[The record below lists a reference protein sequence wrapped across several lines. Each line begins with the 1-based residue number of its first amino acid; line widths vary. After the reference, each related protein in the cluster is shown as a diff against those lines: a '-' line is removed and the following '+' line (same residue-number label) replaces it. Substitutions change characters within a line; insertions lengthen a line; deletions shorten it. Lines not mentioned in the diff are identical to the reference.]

1 MLDLR
6 ILQFI
11 NSIQEVMTRS
21 NVIKVSPDTFKIEDY
36 DLSNKEAV
44 ETISKGLYNLY
55 EQIKEDIGVDW
66 TNLNLETAEALGF
79 MRWSSDEDIDD
90 AIQEIKDSYAENNK
104 VMSYLEG
111 NTMEEK
117 IANVEKTR
125 YLWLLPAYILCLIP
139 EGLHLVSISGK
150 ELVYET
156 CPENVSLIKDFR
168 LGVSSWGITFS
179 EEEVENYYKSNKEL
193 AEINLT

>member
-179 EEEVENYYKSNKEL
+179 KEEVENYYKSNKEL

>member
-44 ETISKGLYNLY
+44 ETISKCLYNLY

-90 AIQEIKDSYAENNK
+90 AIQEIKESYAENNK

-168 LGVSSWGITFS
+168 LGVSSWGITFTKD
-179 EEEVENYYKSNKEL
+179 EVEDYYNQRGV
-193 AEINLT
+193 

>member
-66 TNLNLETAEALGF
+66 TNQNLEAAEALGF

-179 EEEVENYYKSNKEL
+179 KEEVENYYKSNKEL

>member
-21 NVIKVSPDTFKIEDY
+21 NVIKVRPDTFKIEDY

-179 EEEVENYYKSNKEL
+179 KEEVENYYKSNKEL

>member
-90 AIQEIKDSYAENNK
+90 AIQEIKESYAENNK

-117 IANVEKTR
+117 IANVERTR

-168 LGVSSWGITFS
+168 LGVSSWGITFTKD
-179 EEEVENYYKSNKEL
+179 EVEDYYNQRGV
-193 AEINLT
+193 

>member
-55 EQIKEDIGVDW
+55 EQIKKDIGVDW

-90 AIQEIKDSYAENNK
+90 AIQEIKESYAENNK

-168 LGVSSWGITFS
+168 LGVSSWGITFTKD
-179 EEEVENYYKSNKEL
+179 EVEDYYNQRGV
-193 AEINLT
+193 

>member
-168 LGVSSWGITFS
+168 LGVSSWGITFTKD
-179 EEEVENYYKSNKEL
+179 EVEDYYNQRGV
-193 AEINLT
+193 

>member
-90 AIQEIKDSYAENNK
+90 AIQEIKESYAENNK

-168 LGVSSWGITFS
+168 LGVSSWGITFTKD
-179 EEEVENYYKSNKEL
+179 EVEDYYNQRGV
-193 AEINLT
+193 

>member
-117 IANVEKTR
+117 IANVERTR

-156 CPENVSLIKDFR
+156 CPKNVSLIKDFR
-168 LGVSSWGITFS
+168 LGVSSWGITFTKD
-179 EEEVENYYKSNKEL
+179 EVEDYYNQRGV
-193 AEINLT
+193 

>member
-117 IANVEKTR
+117 ITNIERTR

-168 LGVSSWGITFS
+168 LGVSSWGITFTKD
-179 EEEVENYYKSNKEL
+179 EVEDYYNQRGV
-193 AEINLT
+193 